1 MATPYHDRKV
11 GDESETGDAIAVYE
25 GGCHCGAIRIQFAPS
40 VPADALPLREC
51 ACAFCRRHG
60 ATTATDRDGRLHI
73 TLVKVSEA
81 VRYRFGART
90 ADFLLCGT
98 CGVYVAAVISTE
110 AGAVSTLNVNVL
122 DQRGLFTSNPEPVRY
137 DDETPH
143 ERRLRR
149 AERWTIT
156 TVDVVKS

>member
-1 MATPYHDRKV
+1 M
-11 GDESETGDAIAVYE
+11 SEQADNEQAVAVYE
-25 GGCHCGAIRIQFAPS
+25 GGCHCGAIRVQFAPS
-40 VPADALPLREC
+40 VAPEGLPLRMC
-51 ACAFCRRHG
+51 ACSFCRRHG

-73 TLVKVSEA
+73 TLVKVEEA

-98 CGVYVAAVISTE
+98 CGVYVAAVMSTE

-122 DQRGLFTSNPEPVRY
+122 DQHELFTAEPEHVVY
-137 DDETPH
+137 EGETPH
-143 ERRLRR
+143 ARRLRR